1 MALKVDRLIVYPQ
14 RSQFPR
20 RKHLRTVANEQRDN
34 QAVLEQQITALHS
47 QLNDAHEELVN
58 MRFEKEELE
67 LKAQSAEK
75 AQIEEE
81 KVKATEDKFQKLK
94 VMYTH
99 IRDEHVTLLRQVT
112 YPLKCHCALP
122 TGITDITFSARWD

>member
-1 MALKVDRLIVYPQ
+1 
-14 RSQFPR
+14 
-20 RKHLRTVANEQRDN
+20 
-34 QAVLEQQITALHS
+34 
-47 QLNDAHEELVN
+47 

-112 YPLKCHCALP
+112 STLKCHFALP
-122 TGITDITFSARWD
+122 TDITFSAR

>member
-1 MALKVDRLIVYPQ
+1 M
-14 RSQFPR
+14 
-20 RKHLRTVANEQRDN
+20 
-34 QAVLEQQITALHS
+34 
-47 QLNDAHEELVN
+47 NDAHEELVN

-99 IRDEHVTLLRQVT
+99 IRDEHVTLLRQVNLLLT
-112 YPLKCHCALP
+112 QHWKIVTAFCLAWR
-122 TGITDITFSARWD
+122 SQ